1 MEFVFLTKEGS
12 QIARMY
18 QKKQAENVVYWPTT
32 DDYGF
37 LGIPPLFVDNT
48 THVVLNV
55 LLVGFK
61 ILHPFKSRS
70 SPLIFLFVYCK
81 NFSVTAKACLK
92 TFISEWNSCFVK
104 WENKYKFSLSNFLM
118 PLLDKKS
125 CSSISGQTEG
135 I

>member
-1 MEFVFLTKEGS
+1 MLLKWTNNRWLR
-12 QIARMY
+12 I
-18 QKKQAENVVYWPTT
+18 
-32 DDYGF
+32 
-37 LGIPPLFVDNT
+37 LGHPPPLYADNIM
-48 THVVLNV
+48 HVVLDV
-55 LLVGFK
+55 LLGGFK
-61 ILHPFKSRS
+61 ILHPFKSHS

-81 NFSVTAKACLK
+81 NFGVTAKACLK

>member
-1 MEFVFLTKEGS
+1 MLFID
-12 QIARMY
+12 QQQMI
-18 QKKQAENVVYWPTT
+18 T
-32 DDYGF
+32 DSWAF
-37 LGIPPLFVDNT
+37 PPLFADNT

-70 SPLIFLFVYCK
+70 CPLIFLFVYCK